1 MTFVKFL
8 VALLGAYLIHV
19 VGVTASPLFPRIV
32 DPFLLVVV
40 WYSMRTTPVGAE
52 VIGTA
57 TGLLQDGL
65 SGGLFGL
72 HAFADTLV
80 GYGVALAAQRIV
92 VGQQAARVLVFAAA
106 AALQQTVLIVLLRS
120 LVGGDAPLPSV
131 GSFIGKVAT
140 TALLGA
146 ALISMEARART
157 QWSSWQ
163 RRRSRTLRFR

>member
-1 MTFVKFL
+1 VTFVKFL
-8 VALLGAYLIHV
+8 VALVAAYLVHV
-19 VGVTASPLFPRIV
+19 VGVHASPLVPRIV

-40 WYSMRTTPVGAE
+40 WYSMRTGPVAAQLIGA
-52 VIGTA
+52 A
-57 TGLLQDGL
+57 TGLVQDGI

-106 AALQQTVLIVLLRS
+106 AALQQLVLVVLLLS
-120 LVGGDAPLPSV
+120 LVGGNAPTPSL
-131 GSFIGKVAT
+131 GSFVGKVLT

-146 ALISMEARART
+146 ALIGMESRART

>member
-1 MTFVKFL
+1 VTFARFL
-8 VALLGAYLIHV
+8 LALFAAYLVHLA
-19 VGVTASPLFPRIV
+19 GVTVSPFFAKMV

-40 WYSMRTTPVGAE
+40 WYSMRTGPVGGE
-52 VIGTA
+52 LIGTA

-72 HAFADTLV
+72 HAFAGTIV

-106 AALQQTVLIVLLRS
+106 AVLQQALLIGVLRGV
-120 LVGGDAPLPSV
+120 VGADAPLPTWGSV
-131 GSFIGKVAT
+131 VGKVVSS
-140 TALLGA
+140 ALLGA
-146 ALISMEARART
+146 LLISFESRART

-163 RRRSRTLRFR
+163 RRRSRTLRFH

>member
-8 VALLGAYLIHV
+8 VALVAAYLVHL
-19 VGVTASPLFPRIV
+19 VGVSVSPLLPRIV

-40 WYSMRTTPVGAE
+40 WYSMRTGPVGAE
-52 VIGTA
+52 LIGTA

-92 VGQQAARVLVFAAA
+92 VGQQAARVLVFACAA
-106 AALQQTVLIVLLRS
+106 VLQQLVLIVLLRA
-120 LVGGDAPLPSV
+120 LVGGNAPMPSI
-131 GSFIGKVAT
+131 GSFVGKVLV

-157 QWSSWQ
+157 GWSSWQ
-163 RRRSRTLRFR
+163 RRRARTLRFR